1 LKKIPDLKFP
11 PVEIF
16 SNIMGDYFLNVIVT
30 ESNRYA
36 QQKNKSLE
44 LTLEELKAFL
54 GILIIMGLNS
64 LPS

>member
-1 LKKIPDLKFP
+1 
-11 PVEIF
+11 
-16 SNIMGDYFLNVIVT
+16 MGDYFLNVIVT